1 MIPLI
6 YDQVN
11 TYEKDSEFLLN
22 LMKQTNG
29 KYVADVG
36 CGTGR
41 VTKRLAEA
49 GYLITAIDPNEE
61 AIAYAKHHLP
71 LPEVNWVVGDS
82 KNLNPESYDFVIMT
96 ANVAQVFLTEE
107 SWMETLRNIYQS
119 LKPDGQL
126 VFDTRNPTQKVWEAW
141 QQDLT
146 PDHATHPET
155 GEHLEIWTDY
165 DGMKD
170 TIFTFY
176 ETVKVVNTGETLVH
190 TKMQLKFR
198 TMEEILTSLK
208 EVGFSK
214 VQVFGDWEH
223 ELADDRSHSLVF
235 HAFKYQR

>member
-11 TYEKDSEFLLN
+11 TYEKDSEFLLQ
-22 LMKQTNG
+22 LMKRTSG

-41 VTKRLAEA
+41 VTKRLVEA
-49 GYLITAIDPNEE
+49 GYLLTAIDPNEE
-61 AIAYAKHHLP
+61 AIAYAKAHISSTAID
-71 LPEVNWVVGDS
+71 WIVGDS
-82 KNLNPESYDFVIMT
+82 GELNPASYEFVIMT

-126 VFDTRNPTQKVWEAW
+126 VFDTRNPIQKIWEAW
-141 QQDLT
+141 QQDMTL
-146 PDHATHPET
+146 DHATHPET
-155 GEHLEIWTDY
+155 GERLEIWTDY

-208 EVGFSK
+208 KVGFSK
-214 VQVFGDWEH
+214 IQVFGDWEH
-223 ELADDRSHSLVF
+223 DFADERSHSLVF
-235 HAFKYQR
+235 HATK